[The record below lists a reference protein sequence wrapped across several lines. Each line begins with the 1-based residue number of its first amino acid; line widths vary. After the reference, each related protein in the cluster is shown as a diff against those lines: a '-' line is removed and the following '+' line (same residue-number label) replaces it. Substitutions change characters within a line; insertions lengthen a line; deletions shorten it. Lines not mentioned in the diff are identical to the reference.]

1 MKSIFIT
8 GIAGMLGS
16 NLAFLLRDKYHVAGV
31 DLHEIAIQNVYGNV
45 FSALDMELIKENFIK
60 NKTNILIHC
69 AALVNVDE
77 CETKPEYAELINL
90 TLTKNLV
97 RICKEL
103 GIKMIFISTD
113 AVFDGESELLNKESD
128 TPKPISVY
136 GKTKLHAEEVVLSV
150 NNNLVVRTNIYGFNY
165 REKSSFGEWILNSLI
180 SNIEL
185 NMFYD
190 IYFSPILVNE
200 LSDILEQCIESNMAG
215 LYHICSTGSISKYDI
230 AVAIME
236 EFGLEGSINKVSM
249 KNYNFKAPRTK
260 NMGLSNEKI
269 SEAFGIHI
277 RTPRESVTEFK
288 RLYDNKYYERLKGK
302 EL

>member
-1 MKSIFIT
+1 MNSIFIT

-16 NLAFLLRDKYHVAGV
+16 NLSFLLRDKYHVAGV
-31 DLHEIAIQNVYGNV
+31 DLHEIDMEKVYGNV
-45 FSALDMELIKENFIK
+45 FSALDMELIKEQLIK
-60 NKTNILIHC
+60 HRTDVLIHC

-77 CETKPEYAELINL
+77 CEVNPEYALLVNY
-90 TLTKNLV
+90 TTTKNLAW
-97 RICKEL
+97 ICREL

-113 AVFDGESELLNKESD
+113 AVFDGTSD
-128 TPKPISVY
+128 SLYLETDPPGPISVY
-136 GKTKLHAEEVVLSV
+136 GKTKRKAEEAVLMSAPY
-150 NNNLVVRTNIYGFNY
+150 NLVVRTNIYGFNY

-200 LSDILEQCIESNMAG
+200 LSEILDLCIEQGLGG

-236 EFGLEGSINKVSM
+236 EFGIDGSINKVSM
-249 KNYNFKAPRTK
+249 EHYKFKAPRTR
-260 NMGLSNEKI
+260 NMGMSNEKI
-269 SEAFGIHI
+269 KKELGVNI
-277 RTPRESVTEFK
+277 RSPKESVTEFK
-288 RLYDNKYYERLKGK
+288 KLYEENYPAKLRGK
-302 EL
+302 I